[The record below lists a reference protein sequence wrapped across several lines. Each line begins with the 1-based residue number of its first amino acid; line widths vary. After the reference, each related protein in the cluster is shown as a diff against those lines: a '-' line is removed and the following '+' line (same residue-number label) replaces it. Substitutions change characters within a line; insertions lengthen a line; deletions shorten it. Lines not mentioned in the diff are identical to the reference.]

1 MSEEAA
7 YGRLEMV
14 VDWYIRQYRQ
24 SPYEMREFLRR
35 VARVT
40 DAKVGQSLLLGRR
53 RGLQQRATRAAQ
65 AVEGAAKRGRP
76 SIPDEVLDE
85 AVALAI
91 TEHEQNGKPYTVDGA
106 YKFAAERLH
115 DDFGIIVG
123 ADKIKKHR
131 ERSSS

>member
-14 VDWYIRQYRQ
+14 IDWYIRQYRR
-24 SPYEMREFLRR
+24 SPYEMKEFLRQIE
-35 VARVT
+35 RVT

-65 AVEGAAKRGRP
+65 AVDGAAKRGRP
-76 SIPDEVLDE
+76 SIPDEVMDE
-85 AVALAI
+85 AVALAVW
-91 TEHEQNGKPYTVDGA
+91 EREQNGKSYSVESA
-106 YKFAAERLH
+106 YQAAAQRLH
-115 DDFGIIVG
+115 DDFGITVS

-131 ERSSS
+131 ERSS